1 MDFVT
6 SVLAVGS
13 MIHDGWTVGLIQDS
27 QLNKVTTSQNQ
38 NARRTENDNAPTLS
52 NMWPDDQSTKS
63 RMFGRKRSTDSTMA
77 ASSLHSFG
85 IRRRTAG
92 LKKKSSLDA
101 SSNVALSTTKAH
113 LVSIVAPRLFTPA
126 NLFENDEDLTTDIT
140 VATNK
145 TISTDSEEPKG
156 GTSSKVTFHDEVNKM
171 DPSSKEPAAYSAAE
185 MMASP
190 FAYAARGFSKNGKE
204 EDKSLSSFEESRD
217 DEEDDEEGA
226 EVTPEEADG
235 IKRNDELDNTEVNVE
250 HLLRVAFRKLFKEKY
265 LVSAP
270 TFTIIDGPAF
280 DNKCPTVDA
289 SSWIQI
295 EVMCLPPAI
304 SIILQ
309 RLERIG
315 IGHDVGSVSIYKA
328 ELCKASSLSVY
339 EQGQPGKVMDDS
351 DHTAQGETNEATL
364 KSIEAAKKEWTM
376 AATRL
381 RIEQVR
387 EQIVESSE
395 FNFDFIALLTIAGIL
410 AGVGLITDNTGT

>member
-1 MDFVT
+1 
-6 SVLAVGS
+6 
-13 MIHDGWTVGLIQDS
+13 
-27 QLNKVTTSQNQ
+27 
-38 NARRTENDNAPTLS
+38 
-52 NMWPDDQSTKS
+52 
-63 RMFGRKRSTDSTMA
+63 MA

-92 LKKKSSLDA
+92 FKKKSSSLDA

-113 LVSIVAPRLFTPA
+113 LISIVAPRLFTPA
-126 NLFENDEDLTTDIT
+126 SLFRNDKDPATDIT

-145 TISTDSEEPKG
+145 TISTDSSEEPKG
-156 GTSSKVTFHDEVNKM
+156 VTSSKVTFHDEVKKV
-171 DPSSKEPAAYSAAE
+171 DPSSKENAGYSAAE

-190 FAYAARGFSKNGKE
+190 FTYAARGLSKNVKE
-204 EDKSLSSFEESRD
+204 EDKSLDQESLSSFEESRD
-217 DEEDDEEGA
+217 DEDDDEEGA
-226 EVTPEEADG
+226 EVTPEEAEG

-250 HLLRVAFRKLFKEKY
+250 HLLRVAFRKLFKEKH

-304 SIILQ
+304 GIILQ

-315 IGHDVGSVSIYKA
+315 VGHDVGSVSIYKA

-339 EQGQPGKVMDDS
+339 EQAQQGKVMDDS
-351 DHTAQGETNEATL
+351 DHTVQGETNQATL
-364 KSIEAAKKEWTM
+364 KSIEAAMKEWTM

-410 AGVGLITDNTGT
+410 AGVGLITNNTGT